1 MDMKISFKNSIVIA
15 QKEFADNIFSP
26 VFLVLLITFTLI
38 IFSFSYEKGLEA
50 GSFTKGSTLLMAGFS
65 GVAMIIG
72 YFSPLIGIALG
83 FDAIV
88 KEQKS
93 GSLNVLLTHPV
104 FRDNIIIGK
113 FLGAMITL
121 AFVLGISTVVSISS
135 LLLILGGTVSEIEL
149 SRLFLFITITFFYS
163 LIFLGISVLLSIV
176 VKEATDSL
184 VYNVVIWLGL
194 VAVFGAIVAG
204 LAIILT
210 GQPIRTGSA
219 SFDLAVNL
227 ANVSPLYHYAEAAAG
242 QGYVGWGGIG
252 PEPSAINGILD
263 TRFTLTQW
271 FSEFWMNLTVL
282 IVTPVILLIA
292 AFIAFLRKDIST

>member
-1 MDMKISFKNSIVIA
+1 MKMSFKNSIAIA

-38 IFSFSYEKGLEA
+38 IFSFSYMNGLEA
-50 GSFTKGSTLLMAGFS
+50 GRFTKGSTLLMAGFS

-72 YFSPLIGIALG
+72 FFSPLIGIALG

-88 KEQKS
+88 REQKS

-121 AFVLGISTVVSISS
+121 ALVLGISTVVSISS
-135 LLLILGGTVSEIEL
+135 LLLLLGGTVSGIEL
-149 SRLFLFITITFFYS
+149 SRLFLFIGVTFFYS
-163 LIFLGISVLLSIV
+163 LIFLGISVLLSTV
-176 VKEATDSL
+176 VKEAADSL

-194 VAVFGAIVAG
+194 VAVFGAITAG
-204 LAIILT
+204 LAIIFT
-210 GQPIRTGSA
+210 GQPIRIGST
-219 SFDLAVNL
+219 SFELALNL
-227 ANVSPLYHYAEAAAG
+227 AKVSPLYHYAEAIAG

-252 PEPSAINGILD
+252 FEPSAIKGILD
-263 TRFTLTQW
+263 TRFTLVQW

-282 IVTPVILLIA
+282 IATPIILLIT

>member
-1 MDMKISFKNSIVIA
+1 MKISFKNSIAIA

-38 IFSFSYEKGLEA
+38 VFSSSYLNGLEA
-50 GSFTKGSTLLMAGFS
+50 GQLAKGSTLLMSGFS
-65 GVAMIIG
+65 GVVNLLG
-72 YFSPLIGIALG
+72 WFSPLIGIALG

-113 FLGAMITL
+113 MLGAMVTL
-121 AFVLGISTVVSISS
+121 ALVLGTSTIVSISS
-135 LLLILGGTVSEIEL
+135 LLLLLGGTISGIEL
-149 SRLFLFITITFFYS
+149 GRLILFTGMTFLYS
-163 LIFLGISVLLSIV
+163 LIFLGIGIIISII
-176 VKEATDSL
+176 VKDASDSL

-194 VAVFGAIVAG
+194 CAVFGAIAVSI
-204 LAIILT
+204 AILLT
-210 GQPIRTGSA
+210 GQPINFGST
-219 SFDLAVNL
+219 SFGLALNL
-227 ANVSPLYHYAEAAAG
+227 GIISPLYHYTEATVG
-242 QGYVGWGGIG
+242 QGFVGWGGLG
-252 PEPSAINGILD
+252 SESAAIKGILD
-263 TRFTLTQW
+263 TRFTLFQW

-282 IVTPVILLIA
+282 IVTPIILLII

>member
-1 MDMKISFKNSIVIA
+1 MSFKNSIAIA

-38 IFSFSYEKGLEA
+38 IFSFSYMNGLEA
-50 GSFTKGSTLLMAGFS
+50 GRFTKGSTLLMAGFS

-72 YFSPLIGIALG
+72 FFSPLIGIALG

-88 KEQKS
+88 REQKS

-121 AFVLGISTVVSISS
+121 ALVLGISTVVSISS
-135 LLLILGGTVSEIEL
+135 LLLLLGGTVSGIEL
-149 SRLFLFITITFFYS
+149 SRLFLFIGVTFFYS
-163 LIFLGISVLLSIV
+163 LIFLGISVLLSTV
-176 VKEATDSL
+176 VKEAADSL

-194 VAVFGAIVAG
+194 VAVFGAITAG
-204 LAIILT
+204 LAIIFT
-210 GQPIRTGSA
+210 GQPIRIGST
-219 SFDLAVNL
+219 SFELALNL
-227 ANVSPLYHYAEAAAG
+227 AKVSPLYHYAEAIAG
-242 QGYVGWGGIG
+242 QGYVGWEGIG
-252 PEPSAINGILD
+252 FEPSAIKGILD
-263 TRFTLTQW
+263 TRFTLVQW

-282 IVTPVILLIA
+282 IATPIILLIT

>member
-1 MDMKISFKNSIVIA
+1 MKMSFKNSIAIA

-38 IFSFSYEKGLEA
+38 IFSFSYMNGLEA
-50 GSFTKGSTLLMAGFS
+50 GRFTKGSTLLMAGFS

-72 YFSPLIGIALG
+72 FFSPLIGIALG

-88 KEQKS
+88 REQKS

-121 AFVLGISTVVSISS
+121 ALVLGISTVVSISS
-135 LLLILGGTVSEIEL
+135 LLLLLGGTVSGIEL
-149 SRLFLFITITFFYS
+149 SRLFLFIGVTFFYS
-163 LIFLGISVLLSIV
+163 LIFLGISVLLSTV
-176 VKEATDSL
+176 VKEAADSL

-194 VAVFGAIVAG
+194 VAVFGAITAG
-204 LAIILT
+204 LAIIFT
-210 GQPIRTGSA
+210 GQPIRIGST
-219 SFDLAVNL
+219 SFELALNL
-227 ANVSPLYHYAEAAAG
+227 AKVSPLYHYAEAIAG
-242 QGYVGWGGIG
+242 QGYVGWEGIG
-252 PEPSAINGILD
+252 FEPSAIKGILD
-263 TRFTLTQW
+263 TRFTLVQW

-282 IVTPVILLIA
+282 IATPIILLIT